1 MEEAFWHRDAVRLE
15 GFFMAR
21 FRSLAPLA

>member
-21 FRSLAPLA
+21 FRRLAPLA